1 MGPSSGPREIR
12 LSTTPDKAELD
23 ALELG
28 DIVWLDGLIYTA
40 REGVYMRAL
49 DEGARQPPLQV
60 DDQYIT
66 RLRVGHPFA
75 MQTRKNSPASE
86 LGQVQK

>member
-12 LSTTPDKAELD
+12 LSTTPAKADLD

-40 REGVYMRAL
+40 REGVYL
-49 DEGARQPPLQV
+49 SL
-60 DDQYIT
+60 I
-66 RLRVGHPFA
+66 HI
-75 MQTRKNSPASE
+75 
-86 LGQVQK
+86 

>member
-12 LSTTPDKAELD
+12 LSTTPDKADLD

-40 REGVYMRAL
+40 REGVYCLLYTSDAA
-49 DEGARQPPLQV
+49 DE
-60 DDQYIT
+60 
-66 RLRVGHPFA
+66 
-75 MQTRKNSPASE
+75 
-86 LGQVQK
+86 

>member
-12 LSTTPDKAELD
+12 LSTTPDKADLD

-49 DEGARQPPLQV
+49 DEGAPLPSTCPP
-60 DDQYIT
+60 
-66 RLRVGHPFA
+66 
-75 MQTRKNSPASE
+75 PARRTSTARPPPISVMTAA
-86 LGQVQK
+86 LISAR

>member
-12 LSTTPDKAELD
+12 LSTTPDKADLD

-40 REGVYMRAL
+40 REGVYTVSYTHLRAH
-49 DEGARQPPLQV
+49 ETV
-60 DDQYIT
+60 
-66 RLRVGHPFA
+66 
-75 MQTRKNSPASE
+75 
-86 LGQVQK
+86 

>member
-12 LSTTPDKAELD
+12 LSTTPDRADLD

-49 DEGARQPPLQV
+49 DQGAPPARRTSTARPPP
-60 DDQYIT
+60 IS
-66 RLRVGHPFA
+66 A
-75 MQTRKNSPASE
+75 MTVASI
-86 LGQVQK
+86 LAR

>member
-12 LSTTPDKAELD
+12 LSTTPDKADLD

-49 DEGARQPPLQV
+49 DKGAPLPINLPAASAATSTARPPPISVMTAAL
-60 DDQYIT
+60 ISA
-66 RLRVGHPFA
+66 R
-75 MQTRKNSPASE
+75 
-86 LGQVQK
+86 